1 MRMFTAFELSDSLKR
16 TLGSFQ
22 ASLKQAIPGPV
33 SWVREENFHI
43 TAWFLGET
51 NANDAACIEAR
62 LRHALE
68 GIAPIE
74 VRLNGFAW
82 MPATKPRVLHIA
94 IKDPRALQDV
104 ALKAKDALLEAV
116 PSLEF
121 DKPFLAH
128 VTLGRVKQPT
138 AKLEAL
144 LRRLPIETPEFEPL
158 VVQGI
163 GLFESNLSPTGARY
177 RRVALVTFQQ
187 RRFIA

>member
-1 MRMFTAFELSDSLKR
+1 MRMFTAFELPDSLKR
-16 TLGSFQ
+16 ALGSFQ

-51 NANDAACIEAR
+51 NSKDAACIEAR
-62 LRHALE
+62 LMDGLE
-68 GIAPIE
+68 GVAPVE

-82 MPATKPRVLHIA
+82 MPRANPRVLYISA
-94 IKDPRALQDV
+94 KDPMALQDV

-116 PSLEF
+116 PSLALE
-121 DKPFLAH
+121 KPFLAH

-144 LRRLPIETPEFEPL
+144 LGRLPVETPAFEPF
-158 VVQGI
+158 VVQGV
-163 GLFESNLSPTGARY
+163 GLFESNLSTTGARY
-177 RRVALVTFQQ
+177 RRVALVPFRQH
-187 RRFIA
+187 RFIA